1 MGEQNDKRKREI
13 DADEVIR
20 EYVEY
25 GEQPLLPM
33 QDDNQ
38 ADVEWYDQAGQ
49 DRPAPAEA
57 VLTGGDVDAAW
68 DQAAVGDEAVGGSS
82 PTPDQDIV
90 DEIGKALGVT
100 YAEGEPLHTT
110 EKIARR
116 DEERWEL
123 NPASSED
130 YVERSQAPDVA
141 QAPKTRRTS
150 SKRRPL
156 SAKRVNRES
165 SPSVDRSPRRNP

>member
-1 MGEQNDKRKREI
+1 MGEQNDKRKTEI
-13 DADEVIR
+13 DADKVIR
-20 EYVEY
+20 EYVES

-33 QDDNQ
+33 QEDNQ
-38 ADVEWYDQAGQ
+38 ADVEWYDQAGR

-68 DQAAVGDEAVGGSS
+68 EQAAVGDEAVGGSS

-116 DEERWEL
+116 DEKRWEL

-130 YVERSQAPDVA
+130 YVERSQSPDVT
-141 QAPKTRRTS
+141 QVPTTKRTW
-150 SKRRPL
+150 SKPRPS

-165 SPSVDRSPRRNP
+165 SPSVDRSPRRTP

>member
-1 MGEQNDKRKREI
+1 MGEQNDKQKREI

-20 EYVEY
+20 EYVESDD
-25 GEQPLLPM
+25 QTVLPL
-33 QDDNQ
+33 QDDSQ

-57 VLTGGDVDAAW
+57 VLLTGGDMDAAW
-68 DQAAVGDEAVGGSS
+68 DQAAVGDETVGGSS

-116 DEERWEL
+116 DEVRWEL

-130 YVERSQAPDVA
+130 YAERSRVPDA
-141 QAPKTRRTS
+141 GQTPKTKRAA
-150 SKRRPL
+150 SKRRPS

-165 SPSVDRSPRRNP
+165 M

>member
-1 MGEQNDKRKREI
+1 MREQNDKRKREI
-13 DADEVIR
+13 DADKVIR
-20 EYVEY
+20 EYVES

-49 DRPAPAEA
+49 DRPAPPEA

-68 DQAAVGDEAVGGSS
+68 DQAAVGDEAAGGSS
-82 PTPDQDIV
+82 LTPDQDIV

-100 YAEGEPLHTT
+100 YVEGEPLHTT

-116 DEERWEL
+116 DEKRWEL

-130 YVERSQAPDVA
+130 YVERSQTSDIA
-141 QAPKTRRTS
+141 QAPKTKRTA
-150 SKRRPL
+150 SKPRASL
-156 SAKRVNRES
+156 AKRVKRES
-165 SPSVDRSPRRNP
+165 SPYVDRSPRRNP